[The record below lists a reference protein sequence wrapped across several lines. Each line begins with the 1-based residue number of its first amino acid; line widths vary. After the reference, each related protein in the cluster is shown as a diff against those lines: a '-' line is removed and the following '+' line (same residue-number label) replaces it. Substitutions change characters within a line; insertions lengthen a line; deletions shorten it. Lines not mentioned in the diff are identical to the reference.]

1 MTKYTIAP
9 GTAITSKGRIFSEGE
24 EMTKDDFP
32 TEEIFNSLLG
42 AKKITSSGEKADE
55 KKSEEKAD
63 EKKADSEKTKEK
75 KFEDKKSEEKK

>member
-24 EMTKDDFP
+24 EVTKDDFP
-32 TEEIFNSLLG
+32 TEEIFNSLLE
-42 AKKITSSGEKADE
+42 AKKITSSGEKAEE

-63 EKKADSEKTKEK
+63 EKKADS
-75 KFEDKKSEEKK
+75 KKSEEKK